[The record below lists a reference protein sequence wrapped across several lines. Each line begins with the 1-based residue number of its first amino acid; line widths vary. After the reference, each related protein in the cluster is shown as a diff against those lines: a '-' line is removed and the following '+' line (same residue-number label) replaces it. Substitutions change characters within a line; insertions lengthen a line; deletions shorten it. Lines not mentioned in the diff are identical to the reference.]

1 MRVQSLVQN
10 FFYKDKGSPKRHE
23 QFGIFHMSQTFFH
36 TDTVPKIGYEII
48 CIKVEESFKYIKV
61 KQNKKESIYCAVKK

>member
-1 MRVQSLVQN
+1 
-10 FFYKDKGSPKRHE
+10 
-23 QFGIFHMSQTFFH
+23 MSQTFFH

-61 KQNKKESIYCAVKK
+61 KQNKKESIYCAVKKGWAALAGSSTYSLYI